1 MFTATRPPSV
11 PTSTC
16 CSHEGSK
23 LFIVFNVRSGRGRAD
38 AVRAAIAQACAE
50 QGRDYRMFEITRPAK
65 LTEQIREAVAAARA
79 ESGLVVAAGGD
90 GTINAVVQQVLGSG
104 CALGVLPQGTFN
116 YFGRTHA
123 IPTDTAGALAV
134 LLRAPPVPVQVGLVN
149 ERVFLVNAS
158 LGLYARVLEDRE
170 VYKSRYGR
178 SRWVALW
185 AAFVTAM
192 RRHPGWDLRIHV
204 RGEERLV
211 RTPTL
216 FVGNNA
222 LQLEQVG
229 MPRPEA
235 VEQGELAA
243 IALKPVGRLSMFRL
257 MLHGAMARLGEADDV
272 MHVSFRAMSV
282 SPARP
287 GRRRAKVAT
296 DGEVQRMAMPLHFR
310 VAPEPLWLVKPR
322 PGEEGDARR

>member
-1 MFTATRPPSV
+1 MPS
-11 PTSTC
+11 C
-16 CSHEGSK
+16 ISHDRSK
-23 LFIVFNVRSGRGRAD
+23 LFIVFNVRSGRGRAQ
-38 AVRAAIAQACAE
+38 AVRAAIARVCAE
-50 QGRDYRMFEITRPAK
+50 HGRDYQLFEIGRTGR
-65 LTEQIREAVAAARA
+65 LGTQIRQAVDAARA
-79 ESGLVVAAGGD
+79 ASGIVVAAGGD
-90 GTINAVVQQVLGSG
+90 GTINAVAQVVMGSG
-104 CALGVLPQGTFN
+104 CAMGLLPQGTFN
-116 YFGRTHA
+116 YFSRTHA
-123 IPTDTAGALAV
+123 IPTDTEEALAL
-134 LLRAPPVPVQVGLVN
+134 LLRARPVPVQAGLVN

-158 LGLYARVLEDRE
+158 LGLYARVLEERE

-185 AAFVTAM
+185 AALATAM
-192 RRHPGWDLRIHV
+192 RRHPGWDLRMQW
-204 RGEERLV
+204 RGEERVV

-235 VEQGELAA
+235 VEQGELTA
-243 IALKPVGRLSMFRL
+243 IALKPVGRLAMFML
-257 MLHGAMARLGEADDV
+257 MVHGALSRLGEADEV
-272 MHVSFRAMSV
+272 MHASFRAMSV

-310 VAPEPLWLVKPR
+310 VAPEPLWLIKPE
-322 PGEEGDARR
+322 PGEYGDARR